1 MEKSKKHEAAAQ
13 FARLQR
19 DQDAKKAASDYEIAA
34 ADVRAKTERLRALR
48 LARDA
53 AAPPA
58 APAAQQKKQKKA
70 KSPGLSEWLD
80 GQSKE
85 GRRS

>member
-1 MEKSKKHEAAAQ
+1 MTEKSKRREAASQ
-13 FARLQR
+13 FAKMQR
-19 DQDAKKAASDYEIAA
+19 EQVAKKASSDYEMTA

-53 AAPPA
+53 AAP
-58 APAAQQKKQKKA
+58 APAQRKRPKKA
-70 KSPGLSEWLD
+70 KPAALSEWLD

-85 GRRS
+85 GRGS